1 MNAIFGFFARIIGWV
16 LSALYGVIDNYGI
29 SIIVLTL
36 LIRLAMV
43 PLYAKQ
49 MKSSAKMSEAQSK
62 IKDIQTRYAN
72 NREKMNEEMQ
82 KLYSEEGINPTSG
95 CLPLLIQMPILLG
108 LFQLLRNPLTYM
120 TGPDMVVAVHE
131 AFLWV
136 KDLCQPDSWI
146 LPILAGASTYFTF
159 SMMPQ
164 QEGAGMGM
172 SNMKYFYPILIF
184 LIGRSFPAGLA
195 LYWAI
200 GNVFTIGQNFFFNRK
215 KKKEKFRK
223 EAEEEV
229 LKNRKQQKTTE

>member
-1 MNAIFGFFARIIGWV
+1 
-16 LSALYGVIDNYGI
+16 
-29 SIIVLTL
+29 
-36 LIRLAMV
+36 MV

-49 MKSSAKMSEAQSK
+49 MKSSAKMSDAQNK
-62 IKDIQTRYAN
+62 IRDIQTRYAN

-164 QEGAGMGM
+164 QEGAGMGAFADM
-172 SNMKYFYPILIF
+172 TKIQESIRLIMEKAPDYEFRTTVVAEFHETSDFEEMGKMIAGAKNYFLQ
-184 LIGRSFPAGLA
+184 SFTDRDTVPFEGFHAPDPSDLGSSA
-195 LYWAI
+195 EIMRNYAE
-200 GNVFTIGQNFFFNRK
+200 NVQVRGV
-215 KKKEKFRK
+215 E
-223 EAEEEV
+223 
-229 LKNRKQQKTTE
+229 

>member
-1 MNAIFGFFARIIGWV
+1 MNAFLGFFARIIGWI
-16 LSALYGVIDNYGI
+16 LAAIYGVIDNYGV

-36 LIRLAMV
+36 LMRLAMV

-95 CLPLLIQMPILLG
+95 CLPLLVQMPILLG

-131 AFLWV
+131 SFLWV

-146 LPILAGASTYFTF
+146 LPILAGISTYFTF
-159 SMMPQ
+159 SLMPQ
-164 QEGAGMGM
+164 QEGAASGM
-172 SNMKYFYPILIF
+172 SGMKYFYPILIF

-200 GNVFTIGQNFFFNRK
+200 GNTFTIGQNLFFNK
-215 KKKEKFRK
+215 KMKKEKFRR

-229 LKNRKQQKTTE
+229 LKNRKQQKAIE

>member
-1 MNAIFGFFARIIGWV
+1 
-16 LSALYGVIDNYGI
+16 
-29 SIIVLTL
+29 
-36 LIRLAMV
+36 
-43 PLYAKQ
+43 
-49 MKSSAKMSEAQSK
+49 
-62 IKDIQTRYAN
+62 
-72 NREKMNEEMQ
+72 
-82 KLYSEEGINPTSG
+82 
-95 CLPLLIQMPILLG
+95 
-108 LFQLLRNPLTYM
+108 M